1 MSTTEPPSSL
11 HSVVVAVLAESELSD
26 PRAVYATG
34 GPVFAELAV
43 FTQDQAVRKYQ
54 REARV
59 QSLYPATCWPSREHH
74 AAILGSGAVSV
85 ALAAASGWTPLG
97 IAATLVVFLALASHA
112 RSLPRVQLQRKAVL
126 RHGQRAVSEGS
137 DGRS

>member
-1 MSTTEPPSSL
+1 MTGLTE
-11 HSVVVAVLAESELSD
+11 ARIREIIREELARTESPVIDIHE
-26 PRAVYATG
+26 ATG